1 MLEAK
6 GPICLFD
13 RGLKEER
20 WEFREVLNVGRRNLQ
35 ICLCYGYIHDTRS
48 MWRIVLCVK
57 TQIKTRIVVP
67 MTDLA
72 DNIALLPPLR

>member
-20 WEFREVLNVGRRNLQ
+20 WEFREVLNIGQRNLQ
-35 ICLCYGYIHDTRS
+35 ICLCYYMVVYI
-48 MWRIVLCVK
+48 IQGACGV
-57 TQIKTRIVVP
+57 
-67 MTDLA
+67 
-72 DNIALLPPLR
+72 